1 MGDTIAIASQ
11 QHKISGILRESRHQ
25 EHLEVWK
32 RATDQGR
39 CATHI
44 SLHPSSNHW
53 LNTGNYLSFS
63 AYNVDETGMPLNHR
77 APKVVT
83 QKGQKKVRVQ
93 TTGDKSQI
101 TVVGCAS
108 ATGQVI
114 PPYVIFDTAT
124 LNVAWTEGEVPG
136 TTYGLS
142 KKGWIDTE
150 LFYHWLQNH
159 FLKYAVL
166 ARPLY
171 YYLMGTVPTF
181 SWRW

>member
-1 MGDTIAIASQ
+1 M
-11 QHKISGILRESRHQ
+11 
-25 EHLEVWK
+25 
-32 RATDQGR
+32 
-39 CATHI
+39 
-44 SLHPSSNHW
+44 
-53 LNTGNYLSFS
+53 
-63 AYNVDETGMPLNHR
+63 
-77 APKVVT
+77 
-83 QKGQKKVRVQ
+83 
-93 TTGDKSQI
+93 
-101 TVVGCAS
+101 GCAS

-124 LNVAWTEGEVPG
+124 LHVAWTEGEVPG
-136 TTYGLS
+136 TTYSLS

-166 ARPLY
+166 WLDHYY